1 MTFGAWKCLRC
12 GYTRRT
18 LIYAPLKVCPNCGA
32 EYEIIKV
39 LEGVHIAHGIPVTR
53 LKGTNKLNVVSPI
66 CISLGE
72 NEEAIKEYFKIV
84 DSIWK
89 EDEEK
94 LGEREMT
101 GEDLKKCSE
110 FMEWLVKFGEKYG
123 YKIKFTGVKQE
134 NMPKKLL
141 EVLRKTAKKHP
152 ETVETPDTK
161 HEEPAG
167 RE

>member
-1 MTFGAWKCLRC
+1 MWKCLRC

-18 LIYAPLKVCPNCGA
+18 FIYVPFKVCPSCGA

-39 LEGVHIAHGIPVTR
+39 LDGVHVARGMPVTR

-66 CISLGE
+66 CISLGG

-89 EDEEK
+89 EDEK
-94 LGEREMT
+94 FGERGMT
-101 GEDLKKCSE
+101 VVDLKKCSE
-110 FMEWLVKFGEKYG
+110 FMEWLAGFGEKYG

-134 NMPKKLL
+134 TMPKKLL

-152 ETVETPDTK
+152 ETVETLDAK

-167 RE
+167 RG